1 MKSIFFM
8 KKILIGFVII
18 LFCSGLASCA
28 SKGRVEKNVLTD
40 FNKEA
45 DFPNIDPSAYVSPEA
60 TVIGHVMIGKRVY
73 LAPHSFVRGDEGQ
86 PLHIGDESNIQDSAG
101 VHALETE
108 ELHSGHWEQLEGRRF
123 SANGKRLS
131 AMESNDR
138 TGYAVYIGK
147 RVSIAHQSLVHGPAY
162 VGDDTFIGMQSQIF
176 NAKVGKNVAI
186 GVKSLITNGVS
197 IPDDRYVPPGSVI
210 TTQAQ
215 ADALPS
221 RVGSPYENT
230 NKAVVHVNT
239 SLADG
244 YNGKELKNS
253 DH

>member
-1 MKSIFFM
+1 MKSNLLM
-8 KKILIGFVII
+8 KNTFIGFVII
-18 LFCSGLASCA
+18 LFCSGIVSCA
-28 SKGRVEKNVLTD
+28 SKGRIAKNVLTD
-40 FNKEA
+40 FDKEVTS
-45 DFPNIDPSAYVSPEA
+45 PKIDPSSYVSPEA
-60 TVIGHVMIGKRVY
+60 VVIGNVTIGKRVY

-86 PLHIGDESNIQDSAG
+86 PLHIGDESNIQDGAG
-101 VHALETE
+101 IHALETE
-108 ELHSGHWEQLEGRRF
+108 EIHHGHWVQIEGRRF

-131 AMESNDR
+131 VKESNDE

-162 VGDDTFIGMQSQIF
+162 VGDDTFIGMQSQVF
-176 NAKVGKNVAI
+176 NAKVGKNVAV
-186 GVKSLITNGVS
+186 GVKSLITNGVI
-197 IPDDRYVPPGSVI
+197 IPDNRYVPPGSVI

-215 ADALPS
+215 ADALPP
-221 RVGSPYENT
+221 RIGSPYENT

-244 YNGKELKNS
+244 YNGKKPTKS